1 MLYCHCG
8 IINFIIILLIFL
20 VGGLDGT
27 RPVLVPSDTV
37 SRFKTVASAN
47 TRRNIETCGILAG
60 KLVRY
65 IYCTYFDGQEC
76 VFLMGK
82 PIYFWFGLFSA
93 FFAI

>member
-1 MLYCHCG
+1 MFYP
-8 IINFIIILLIFL
+8 

-37 SRFKTVASAN
+37 SRFKTIASTN

-65 IYCTYFDGQEC
+65 LYIYVHT
-76 VFLMGK
+76 VLVNH
-82 PIYFWFGLFSA
+82 GL
-93 FFAI
+93 